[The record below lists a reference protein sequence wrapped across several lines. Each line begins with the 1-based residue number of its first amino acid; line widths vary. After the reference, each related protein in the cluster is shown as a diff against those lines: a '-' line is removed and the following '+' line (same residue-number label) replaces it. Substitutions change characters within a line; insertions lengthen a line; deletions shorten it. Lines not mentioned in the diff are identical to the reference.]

1 MKSATATIALLVLL
15 GAGTSDARAQLIG
28 APTMTLGD
36 SGISRQAPNTLLLG
50 TGTGFSYDSNAS
62 NSQPSVS
69 GVQYAVYPQ
78 IGLSLA
84 RPRWDALISVTPGL
98 SYGSSNIP
106 QSQLL
111 SLTSGAAL
119 QYRASPKVLLS
130 FLNIFVSS
138 TNPFDSLST
147 GPVSNP
153 GTSLSGVGVPAD
165 YLPRTNELAA
175 AGAVYSL
182 NGRTSLT
189 ASGSY
194 NYISYQ
200 FDSSLP
206 SEAQP
211 FQQSATAQSSIGF
224 IRRSSPRYSGGILY
238 VAQRIDSGE
247 GRIKTLDQSV
257 QYSLQ
262 FAPTST
268 LQISGMIGP
277 EYVRSSY
284 AGILG
289 GGNIGDVINQRSAG
303 WSWTGSAGASWTH
316 GKYQLSGN
324 AAQVLSMGNQY
335 QGNVRQILIYGDI
348 HRRLTGK
355 ADLDLFGGYSINKP
369 IFLAQSVPRL
379 SNNYLSTG
387 TRVSKTIA
395 DHWNLS
401 LTYWYLVQSQPQGTD
416 QLYSGDHSRVAITLS
431 YSITKPLRK

>member
-1 MKSATATIALLVLL
+1 
-15 GAGTSDARAQLIG
+15 
-28 APTMTLGD
+28 MTLGD
-36 SGISRQAPNTLLLG
+36 SGVSRQAPNTLLLG
-50 TGTGFSYDSNAS
+50 TGTGVSYDSNAS
-62 NSQPSVS
+62 NSQPPVS
-69 GVQYAVYPQ
+69 GVQYTVYPQ

-84 RPRWDALISVTPGL
+84 RPRWDALISVTPGI

-111 SLTSGAAL
+111 SLTSGVAV
-119 QYRASPKVLLS
+119 QYRASPKLLLS
-130 FLNIFVSS
+130 FLNNFVSS
-138 TNPFDSLST
+138 TNPFDSLSA
-147 GPVSNP
+147 GPVGNP
-153 GTSLSGVGVPAD
+153 GTSLAGTSVPGD
-165 YLPRTNELAA
+165 YLPRTNEHAA
-175 AGAVYSL
+175 VGAVYNLSA
-182 NGRTSLT
+182 RTSLT

-206 SEAQP
+206 PEAQP
-211 FQQSATAQSSIGF
+211 FQQSAAGQWSIGVM
-224 IRRSSPRYSGGILY
+224 RRSSPRYSGGILY
-238 VAQRIDSGE
+238 VVQHINSGE

-289 GGNIGDVINQRSAG
+289 GAIAGLVNQRTAG
-303 WSWTGSAGASWTH
+303 WSWTGSAGATWTH

-335 QGNVRQILIYGDI
+335 QGSVKQISISGDI
-348 HRRLTGK
+348 HRRLTGR
-355 ADLDLFGGYSINKP
+355 ADLDVFGGYSINKP

-387 TRVSKTIA
+387 AQVSKTIA
-395 DHWNLS
+395 DRWNLS
-401 LTYWYLVQSQPQGTD
+401 CTYWYLVQSEPQGTN

-431 YSITKPLRK
+431 YSIAKPLK